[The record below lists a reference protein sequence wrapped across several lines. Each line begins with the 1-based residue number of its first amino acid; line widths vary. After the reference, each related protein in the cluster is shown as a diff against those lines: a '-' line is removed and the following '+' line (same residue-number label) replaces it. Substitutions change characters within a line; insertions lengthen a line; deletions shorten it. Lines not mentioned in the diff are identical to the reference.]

1 MTEAFETLAKI
12 VPITFSSFMQ
22 ESTEKPLKQDYF
34 VPLSIHPKGIVS
46 FCLLLFRLF
55 AYSTNNCRKH
65 STIASITTF
74 TDTAPCTMGVKS
86 IGTVLLLWEGKGPLV

>member
-1 MTEAFETLAKI
+1 MMTEAFETLAKI
-12 VPITFSSFMQ
+12 VPITFSSF
-22 ESTEKPLKQDYF
+22 EKPLKQDYF

-74 TDTAPCTMGVKS
+74 TDTALGEV
-86 IGTVLLLWEGKGPLV
+86 